1 MPNLDLDLITL
12 DRDDFQK
19 FFNDYLENSPIREQS
34 VVQGRVIN
42 VEGDWVTVDIGYKAE
57 GVIPRHEFL
66 DADNNLMVKPG
77 DEVDVYLDS
86 MEEEDGQLVL
96 SKEKADQMKAWDEIS
111 KAVERDEIVR
121 GAVLARVKGGL
132 SVDIGVKAFLPGSQ
146 VDLRPVKN
154 LEKLIGETLE
164 FKIIKFN
171 KRRGNIVLSRRVL
184 LEEERQAKRSETWTI
199 CQILP
204 STIHH

>member
-1 MPNLDLDLITL
+1 MPNLDLDLTQL

-34 VVQGRVIN
+34 VVRGRVIN

-57 GVIPRHEFL
+57 GVIPKHEFL
-66 DADNNLMVKPG
+66 DADNNLTVKPG

-121 GAVLARVKGGL
+121 GVVL
-132 SVDIGVKAFLPGSQ
+132 P
-146 VDLRPVKN
+146 
-154 LEKLIGETLE
+154 KL
-164 FKIIKFN
+164 
-171 KRRGNIVLSRRVL
+171 RGNGRVVGQQHGDPHVLQHGTMTGS
-184 LEEERQAKRSETWTI
+184 S
-199 CQILP
+199 P
-204 STIHH
+204 P